1 MTNQHDISLPGG
13 ENAVLL
19 IHGLT
24 GSPYELKHVAL
35 RLNRAG
41 FTVKVPC
48 LAGHGT
54 TYDDLARTRWQD
66 WYGTVA
72 ASLDELRQT
81 HASVSVG
88 GLCMGA
94 VLALLLAADAKNQIN
109 SLALMST
116 TLAYDGWATPW
127 YRFLISIVYYTPFRN
142 LAYYSEQEPFGIK
155 NERLRRQVEKGLKEN
170 TTGYS
175 RFPCAAMYELLR
187 LAAATKKVMPR
198 VTAPALI
205 LHAQEDDLASV
216 KNAEYVEQHIGSE
229 KKIKV
234 LLDDSYHM
242 ITMDNQRAQ
251 VTEKLI
257 QFFTEMVPK
266 NRTFV

>member
-1 MTNQHDISLPGG
+1 MTPQDDIILPGG

-24 GSPYELKHVAL
+24 GSPFELKHLALKLHSAGYTVA
-35 RLNRAG
+35 
-41 FTVKVPC
+41 VPC

-54 TYDDLARTRWQD
+54 TYADLARTRWQD
-66 WYGTVA
+66 WYGTVS
-72 ASLDELRQT
+72 ASLAELRQN

-94 VLALLLAADAKNQIN
+94 VLALLLAAQPQNRVQ

-116 TLAYDGWATPW
+116 TLAFDGWATPW
-127 YRFLISIVYYTPFRN
+127 YRFLISIVYYTPFRRF
-142 LAYYSEQEPFGIK
+142 AYYTEHEPFGIK

-170 TTGYS
+170 TIGYS
-175 RFPCAAMYELLR
+175 RFPCSAMHQLLR
-187 LAAATKKVMPR
+187 LAAATKKVMPQ

-205 LHAQEDDLASV
+205 LHAREDDLASV
-216 KNAEYVEQHIGSE
+216 KNAEYVEQHIGSAT
-229 KKIKV
+229 KKTI

-242 ITMDNQRAQ
+242 ITIDNERTQ
-251 VTEKLI
+251 VTQSLI
-257 QFFTEMVPK
+257 QFLQETTGK
-266 NRTFV
+266 